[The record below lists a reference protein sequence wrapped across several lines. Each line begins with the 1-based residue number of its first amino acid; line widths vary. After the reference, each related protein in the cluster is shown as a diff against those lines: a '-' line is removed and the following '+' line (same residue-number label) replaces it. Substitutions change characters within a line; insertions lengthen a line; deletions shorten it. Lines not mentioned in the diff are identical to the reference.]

1 MKIIVGLGNIGNEYS
16 KTYHNMGFITLD
28 NFASKHNFAFTKT
41 KCDAQVAE
49 GFIDGQ
55 KIILAKPTTYMNNS
69 GISIRQLLSKN
80 GCELKD
86 LLVIVD
92 DIDLPVGKLRY
103 RINGSS
109 GTHNGLRSC
118 VNELQSQD
126 FARLRIGIGKPENGM
141 DLANYVLSKIDDE
154 KFSAISSL
162 MPEAM
167 QKIEDFINN
176 KE

>member
-1 MKIIVGLGNIGNEYS
+1 MKIIVGLGNIGNEYA
-16 KTYHNMGFITLD
+16 KTYHNMGFITID
-28 NFASKHNFAFTKT
+28 NFALKHNFAFTKT

-55 KIILAKPTTYMNNS
+55 KIILAKPTTFMNNS
-69 GISIRQLLSKN
+69 GISAKQLLSKN
-80 GCELKD
+80 GCEPKD

-92 DIDLPVGKLRY
+92 DIDLPVGKIRF
-103 RINGSS
+103 RQNGSS

-141 DLANYVLSKIDDE
+141 DLADYVLSKVDDE
-154 KFSAISSL
+154 KMQIISST
-162 MPEAM
+162 MPDAM
-167 QKIEDFINN
+167 QIIEDFIFN
-176 KE
+176 KK